1 MSRLPPTPQID
12 WKPDGTPI
20 ARSFGDVYFSTE
32 DGLNETRAVFLK
44 GCGLPEAWS
53 GRDHF
58 TVAETGFGT
67 GLNFLAL
74 WQLWRTHR
82 TSPAARLHFVS
93 FEGYPLLREDAAR
106 ALSAW
111 PELAELAARLV
122 ARWPDRARGVRRLN
136 WPDDGI
142 SLTLHID
149 EIAAALHQ
157 AEFAADAWFLDGF
170 SPARNETMWAET
182 LFPMIAA
189 RSAPGARAA
198 TFTVAGDVR
207 RGLSAAGFEVE
218 KRPGHGRKRER
229 LEARLVAPPH
239 ERTPDPHT
247 LSMPKD
253 RPNSVAILGAG
264 IAGAALARAL
274 MDRGV
279 QVTVFDPTN
288 MPASGA
294 SGNPLGLV
302 MPRLDAG
309 DTVQARLMVDA
320 YLTARVFYSGH
331 TGVVETEVRQT
342 PKDEGD
348 TRRFGSVLEDPPLPL
363 EDLEAL
369 AGGGLL
375 HKRALIVRPAELVS
389 DLLSGAELRL
399 GETPTVDLKARTV
412 NGQPFDAIL
421 LASGPAL
428 DTVAPWLGLIGKLG
442 QVEHASGLEDS
453 GAYALA
459 SGQYAIAAGG
469 ERLWGATYE
478 TLKGDM
484 TVATSTVAS
493 ERNASALDR
502 LAPWWRG
509 PLKTASIHSRASIR
523 ATTADRLPVAG
534 PLPDVDRFLEV
545 FAGLRKGRPVVA
557 DAPVIEGV
565 WLVGGLGSR
574 GFTFAPWLAGMV
586 AAALLGEPSP
596 LRREARAAVSPARI
610 LLRGLKRNVL

>member
-1 MSRLPPTPQID
+1 MARLPPAPEIE
-12 WKPDGTPI
+12 WKPDGTPV
-20 ARSFGDVYFSTE
+20 ARGFGDVYFSTE
-32 DGLNETRAVFLK
+32 DGLNETRAVFLE
-44 GCGLPEAWS
+44 GCGLPESWA
-53 GRDHF
+53 GREQF

-74 WQLWRTHR
+74 WQLWRAHR
-82 TSPAARLHFVS
+82 PTPAAWLHFVS
-93 FEGYPLLREDAAR
+93 FEGYPLLKEDAAR

-111 PELAELAARLV
+111 PELADLSQTLLT
-122 ARWPDRARGVRRLN
+122 RWPDRARGVRRLN

-149 EIAAALHQ
+149 DIATALPQ
-157 AEFAADAWFLDGF
+157 ADFAADAWFLDGF
-170 SPARNETMWAET
+170 SPARNETMWDEA
-182 LFPMIAA
+182 LFPLIAE

-207 RGLSAAGFEVE
+207 RGLSGAGFEVE

-229 LEARLVAPPH
+229 LEARLVAPPV
-239 ERTPDPHT
+239 ERAPDPLIPAPSGEPT
-247 LSMPKD
+247 KT
-253 RPNSVAILGAG
+253 VAILGAG

-274 MDRGV
+274 MDSGV
-279 QVTVFDPTN
+279 RVTVFDPAEA
-288 MPASGA
+288 PASGA

-320 YLTARVFYSGH
+320 YLAARVFYAGRS
-331 TGVVETEVRQT
+331 GVVETEVRQT
-342 PKDEGD
+342 PKDEAE
-348 TRRFGSVLEDPPLPL
+348 TQRFASVLADPPLSL
-363 EDLEAL
+363 EDLEAM

-375 HKRALIVRPAELVS
+375 HKRALIVRPGELVN
-389 DLLSGAELRL
+389 DLLSGADVRL
-399 GETPTVDLKARTV
+399 GETSTIDLDAREV
-412 NGQPFDAIL
+412 NGQTYDAIL
-421 LASGPAL
+421 LSSGPAL
-428 DTVAPWLGLIGKLG
+428 NTVAPWLVLIGKLG
-442 QVEHASGLEDS
+442 QVEHASGLDDS
-453 GAYALA
+453 DAYALA
-459 SGQYAIAAGG
+459 SGQYAIAAGD

-478 TLKGDM
+478 TLGDDKAI
-484 TVATSTVAS
+484 ATSPAAR
-493 ERNASALDR
+493 EKNATALER

-509 PLKTASIHSRASIR
+509 PLRTASIQSRASVR

-534 PLPDVDRFLEV
+534 PLPDVDRFLEL
-545 FAGLRKGRPVVA
+545 FAGLRTGRPVVA
-557 DAPVIEGV
+557 EAPDVEGV

-574 GFTFAPWLAGMV
+574 GFTFAPWLAEMV